1 MMTIVTRVTLREGA
15 EPAWD
20 AAMRERLIA
29 ARDQAGWIGGQI
41 LIPLEGPNRR
51 VLIGTWQ
58 TRAHWEAWH
67 NDGTFTATRR
77 RLEGLEA
84 DDREEWWHEV
94 IEDVRRPATP
104 LGAGDRAA

>member
-1 MMTIVTRVTLREGA
+1 MMTIVTHVTLKQGS

-20 AAMRERLIA
+20 AAMRERLFA

-41 LIPLEGPNRR
+41 AIPLDGPDRR
-51 VLIGTWQ
+51 VIIGTWQ

-67 NDGTFTATRR
+67 ADPAFAATRR

-84 DDREEWWHEV
+84 GPSQEWWHEV
-94 IEDVRRPATP
+94 IEEIRRPTTA
-104 LGAGDRAA
+104 LGSGEIAA